1 MLIKFNLC
9 LLIQQSLMKFL
20 TMIGLIINKVI
31 TKVSQLQRRQKKI
44 STIHEFFYKQSDVKV
59 GGSDNHIQTNLEKKS
74 STKIIISSLQNSDE
88 HLFSTVK
95 EKYSYSKIPTKLK
108 SINKRYCDGK
118 AYDRNLSNKKF
129 FNLKSYLL
137 DLKSVFYKII
147 FRKKSN

>member
-1 MLIKFNLC
+1 MPSYPAKPYEVPHDDWFN
-9 LLIQQSLMKFL
+9 
-20 TMIGLIINKVI
+20 NKQTNYESKPT
-31 TKVSQLQRRQKKI
+31 TKETKKI

-74 STKIIISSLQNSDE
+74 STKIIISSLQNPDE
-88 HLFSTVK
+88 RLFSTVK

-147 FRKKSN
+147 FRRKKKLN